1 MREGS
6 TLTAMGNRLSVRSRL
21 LLAFLGISAFAVLAA
36 ATGTYA
42 FRQMAYVLE
51 RITDQR
57 VPSALTALD
66 LSRQAERIVAAAPT
80 LLTARSQAQ
89 YREISASI
97 TTQVDRLEA
106 LLAQIR
112 GSAVDPAAL
121 AEIEPAVEGLRRNLT
136 ALAGL
141 VAGRLAVSERKD
153 TLLRRLSNATVA
165 AQRLVAPAIVVMDSK
180 VAVLRRAAPGGAS
193 TQPPIE
199 DVQEIAANVP
209 MQKAQLE
216 FAAVNDGLLRASLA
230 ENQADLPV
238 LSFPLNRSLSTL
250 REIASGLTDAR
261 LRSRFEQRISD
272 FARLIEG
279 PDSILD
285 ARRTELGLVEEAER
299 LLSENAGLSAQLT
312 TAVDGLITAARHD
325 IQVAGGEALRTQRVG
340 SNILLGVVAL
350 SLLSSLLIVWLYV
363 DRNLVARLR
372 TLSNS
377 MLAIAGGNLRAAL
390 PPDSGDEIGQM
401 AKALAGFRNTAI
413 EIEEKNLRE
422 VASAR
427 QRLIDAIESINEG
440 FALYDAED
448 HLVLCNSRYQDLLYP
463 EIDVA
468 MVPGETFEAVIR
480 RAAELGLIHEA
491 KGRVDAWVAERL
503 SRHRNP
509 VAAEIQHRDGDRWIQ
524 VSERKI
530 AGGGTVAVYTDITE
544 IKRRAA
550 QLELARDEAMAATRA
565 KSQFLT
571 NMSHELRT
579 PLNAIIGITEM
590 LKEEAEETGEGL
602 LIDPLDRIHHAG
614 THLLALIN
622 EILDLA
628 KIEAGKLE
636 LHLEEVALGASMAD
650 VSSTAKTLAAKNGNR
665 LNVEISP
672 DLGTIQADPVRLR
685 QVVLNLLSNAC
696 KFTRNGTVTLRAA
709 RIKAADGDWVMI
721 SVQDT
726 GIGMTDEQVDK
737 LFQEFSQADS
747 STTRKYGG
755 TGLGLA
761 ISRRLCHLM
770 GGDIE
775 VQSAMGVGSTF
786 TITLPA
792 AERST
797 ENSAILSALERPPTR
812 IRPPRHGRRALVID
826 DEETARGI
834 LRQILTR
841 EGFDVTTAESGQQGI
856 ELAREI
862 RPSLIT
868 LDVLMP
874 GLDGWSTLQKLKR
887 DDDLSEIPVIMVTIV
902 DEENRG
908 YALGAAAYLTKP
920 VNREHLRKALASCLP
935 DRAGSRVLVV
945 EDDPH
950 TRGRLSRILR
960 EDGWEVAEAENGRV
974 ALERL
979 AVAHPDVVLLDLMMP
994 EMNGFEFVEVLR
1006 QREETRHLPVIVL
1019 TAADLDEEGFR
1030 RLNGRI
1036 ERILRKKPGGR
1047 EEVLATLREV
1057 IANCLRLGRAKD
1069 QEQA

>member
-1 MREGS
+1 MRI
-6 TLTAMGNRLSVRSRL
+6 RLSVRWRL

-66 LSRQAERIVAAAPT
+66 LSRQAERIVAAAPA
-80 LLTARSQAQ
+80 LLTVRSEAQ

-97 TTQVDRLEA
+97 TIEVDRLEA

-112 GSAVDPAAL
+112 SGAVDPAAL
-121 AEIEPAVEGLRRNLT
+121 AAMEPAVEGLRRNLT

-153 TLLRRLSNATVA
+153 ALLRRLSNATVA

-180 VAVLRRAAPGGAS
+180 IATLHRTSPSDGP
-193 TQPPIE
+193 TQSPMEI
-199 DVQEIAANVP
+199 VQEIAAILP

-216 FAAVNDGLLRASLA
+216 FAAINDGLLRASLA

-250 REIASGLTDAR
+250 RQITSSLTDLR

-279 PDSILD
+279 PDSVLA

-312 TAVDGLITAARHD
+312 KAVDGLIAAARHD
-325 IQVAGGEALRTQRVG
+325 IQEAGGEAQMARRVG
-340 SNILLGVVAL
+340 RNILLGVVAL

-372 TLSNS
+372 ALSDS
-377 MLAIAGGNLRAAL
+377 MLAIAGGNLRAPL
-390 PPDSGDEIGQM
+390 PSDSGDEIGQM
-401 AKALAGFRNTAI
+401 AKALAVFRDTAI

-422 VASAR
+422 VATAR
-427 QRLIDAIESINEG
+427 QRLIDAIESITEG
-440 FALYDAED
+440 FALYDAND
-448 HLVLCNSRYQDLLYP
+448 CLVLCNSRYQDLLYP
-463 EIDVA
+463 EIDAA
-468 MVPGETFEAVIR
+468 MVPGTTFEKVIR

-491 KGRVDAWVAERL
+491 KGRIDAWVAERL
-503 SRHRNP
+503 ARHHNP
-509 VAAEIQHRDGDRWIQ
+509 VAADVQHRDGDRWIQ
-524 VSERKI
+524 VSERRI

-544 IKRRAA
+544 ITRHAA
-550 QLELARDEAMAATRA
+550 QLELARDQAMAATRA

-590 LKEEAEETGEGL
+590 LKEEAEETGEE
-602 LIDPLDRIHHAG
+602 PLVEPLNRIHHAG

-628 KIEAGKLE
+628 KIEAGKFE
-636 LHLEEVALGASMAD
+636 LYPEEVELGALMAD
-650 VSSTAKTLAAKNGNR
+650 VSSTADSLAAKNGNR
-665 LNVEISP
+665 LNVEVSP
-672 DLGTIQADPVRLR
+672 GLGTIQADPMRLR

-696 KFTRNGTVTLRAA
+696 RFTRNGTVVLRAT
-709 RIKAADGDWVMI
+709 RIAGPSGDRVTMT
-721 SVQDT
+721 VQDT
-726 GIGMTDEQVDK
+726 GIGMTEEQIGK
-737 LFQEFSQADS
+737 LFQEFTQADS

-761 ISRRLCHLM
+761 ISRRLCRLM
-770 GGDIE
+770 GGDID
-775 VQSAMGVGSTF
+775 VQSVVGVGSTF
-786 TITLPA
+786 TVTLPA
-792 AERST
+792 DGGQTGTPAIP
-797 ENSAILSALERPPTR
+797 SAPEPPSAHIWPLGE
-812 IRPPRHGRRALVID
+812 GRRALVID
-826 DEETARGI
+826 DDEPARGI
-834 LRQILTR
+834 VRQILIR
-841 EGFDVTTAESGQQGI
+841 EGFDVVTAESGRQGI
-856 ELAREI
+856 QLARQI

-874 GLDGWSTLQKLKR
+874 DLDGWSTLQELKR
-887 DDDLSEIPVIMVTIV
+887 DDDLSDIPVIMVTIV

-920 VNREHLRKALASCLP
+920 INREHLRKALTSCHPHHASP
-935 DRAGSRVLVV
+935 RVLVA
-945 EDDPH
+945 EDDAH
-950 TRGRLSRILR
+950 TRGWLSRILR
-960 EDGWEVAEAENGRV
+960 ENGWEVAEAENGRV

-979 AVAHPDVVLLDLMMP
+979 MMARPDLVLLDLMMP
-994 EMNGFEFVEVLR
+994 EMNGFEFIEAIR
-1006 QREETRHLPVIVL
+1006 GREETRHLPVIVL
-1019 TAADLDEEGFR
+1019 TAADLDEEGHR
-1030 RLNGRI
+1030 RLNGSI
-1036 ERILRKKPGGR
+1036 ERILRKRPGGR

-1057 IANCLRLGRAKD
+1057 IADCLRLGRVNN
-1069 QEQA
+1069 QERT